1 MTTESMKP
9 YPAYKD
15 SGIEWIGEIP
25 EGWEIKK
32 LKWLAD
38 IKLNNIDKKSKED
51 ELTVKL
57 CNYVDVYYND
67 NITPNIKFMVATA
80 SKNQINALSLE
91 KGDILI
97 TKDSELPDDIA
108 VPAFVPES
116 LSGIVCGYHLARIRP
131 NENAYGN
138 YLFRS
143 FLSNGIRDQFE
154 MNANGITRFGI
165 GKYTIENSL
174 FLVPPFPEQQ
184 SIATFLGNQTAKIDT
199 LIENKQK
206 QIELLKEER
215 TAIINQAV
223 TKGLNPDVPMR
234 DSGIEWLG
242 EIPEHWGITK
252 LKFILNKIGSGLT
265 PRGGAEVYQDYGVP
279 LLRSQNVHFDGL
291 RLDDVAYISNET
303 HKSMN
308 RSAVKPD
315 DVLINI
321 TGASIG
327 RCAIVPT
334 DFSDGNVNQHV
345 CILRTSEKISSK
357 YLHLLLSSQIGQLQV
372 FNSQNGAAREGLNF
386 EQLGDFFVT
395 LPLLNEQNE
404 LTRSISINIDE
415 IMVLISQIQQQIILL
430 QEYRTALISEA
441 VTGKI
446 DLRNQHEIPASE

>member
-1 MTTESMKP
+1 MTTESMRP

-38 IKLNNIDKKSKED
+38 IKLSNIDKKSKED
-51 ELTVKL
+51 ESTVKL

-91 KGDILI
+91 KGDVLI
-97 TKDSELPDDIA
+97 TKDSESPDDIA

-143 FLSNGIRDQFE
+143 FISNGIRDQFE

-165 GKYTIENSL
+165 GKYTIDNSL
-174 FLVPPFPEQQ
+174 FFVPPLTEQQ
-184 SIATFLGNQTAKIDT
+184 SIATFLDNQTAKIDT

-242 EIPEHWGITK
+242 EIPEHWEIK
-252 LKFILNKIGSGLT
+252 PLKY
-265 PRGGAEVYQDYGVP
+265 V
-279 LLRSQNVHFDGL
+279 
-291 RLDDVAYISNET
+291 
-303 HKSMN
+303 
-308 RSAVKPD
+308 
-315 DVLINI
+315 VLINQNALPENTNENYEI
-321 TGASIG
+321 QYID
-327 RCAIVPT
+327 I
-334 DFSDGNVNQHV
+334 GNVGYG
-345 CILRTSEKISSK
+345 ILRNPPEKMNFGKAPSRARRIVKSGDTIISTVRTYLKAITYIDFEDENIIASTGFAVISTTNQIDEKYLYFVASSQKFIDTISSLSVGVS
-357 YLHLLLSSQIGQLQV
+357 YPAISSSQISLIPIW
-372 FNSQNGAAREGLNF
+372 FPHSI
-386 EQLGDFFVT
+386 
-395 LPLLNEQNE
+395 NEQQKIVQLIETN
-404 LTRSISINIDE
+404 ISNTDRI
-415 IMVLISQIQQQIILL
+415 ISQIQQQITLL
-430 QEYRTALISEA
+430 KEYRTALISEA

-446 DLRNQHEIPASE
+446 DVRHEKGKELI